1 MSLPSKGKI
10 LALDLG
16 TKRTGVSVS
25 DKDQTVAFLRDELI
39 HDSDADLLDQLTKFL
54 AGETIAGIL
63 VGVPLY
69 LSGENSP
76 QTEKVL
82 KQIEKLETFGLPIQQ
97 IDERFSSMEAF
108 APKMKVVDSRS
119 AQIILENFFRF
130 KPEAL

>member
-10 LALDLG
+10 LSLDLG

-25 DKDQTVAFLRDELI
+25 DKDQKVAFLRDEI
-39 HDSDADLLDQLTKFL
+39 EHDSDSDLVAQLKSIL
-54 AGETIAGIL
+54 AGEEIVGIL

-82 KQIEKLETFGLPIQQ
+82 KQIEKLAGFSLPIQK
-97 IDERFSSMEAF
+97 IDERFSTMEAF

-119 AQIILENFFRF
+119 AQIILENYFHF
-130 KPEAL
+130 KRT

>member
-10 LALDLG
+10 LSLDLG

-25 DKDQTVAFLRDELI
+25 DKDQTIAFLRDELL
-39 HDSDADLLDQLTKFL
+39 HDSDADLLAQLKTLL
-54 AGETIAGIL
+54 AGEPIVGIL

-82 KQIEKLETFGLPIQQ
+82 KQIEKLEVFGLPMQK
-97 IDERFSSMEAF
+97 IDERFSTSEAF

-119 AQIILENFFRF
+119 AQILLENYFNTVRDDN
-130 KPEAL
+130 